1 MAILIY
7 LHVVVDGYVC
17 SIGDQPHRKFELFVR
32 NLRLCVATNGR
43 SSITI
48 RRFTALR
55 SIFFAVIAI
64 IVLSSCGQNL
74 IPPEVSGLGNALKGA
89 ASSLEGIADVAD
101 PVAAVNKAKEA
112 LPHLMETATQLASVG
127 VLMAELPGPAKNMV
141 AQVVDQFRSQIK
153 ELVDKVSAISWD

>member
-1 MAILIY
+1 M
-7 LHVVVDGYVC
+7 
-17 SIGDQPHRKFELFVR
+17 
-32 NLRLCVATNGR
+32 
-43 SSITI
+43 
-48 RRFTALR
+48 
-55 SIFFAVIAI
+55 
-64 IVLSSCGQNL
+64 
-74 IPPEVSGLGNALKGA
+74 
-89 ASSLEGIADVAD
+89 AD